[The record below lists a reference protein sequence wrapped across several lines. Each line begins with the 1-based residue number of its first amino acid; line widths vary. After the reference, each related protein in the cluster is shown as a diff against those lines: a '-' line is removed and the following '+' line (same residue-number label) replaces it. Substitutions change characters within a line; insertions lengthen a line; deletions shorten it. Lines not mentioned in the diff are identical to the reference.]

1 MLVAK
6 LKRTRG
12 RRRDAKL
19 ASACGVASRDFAR
32 DSTGRAAR
40 KYPHACSQLLN
51 WHKDRG
57 GVTCGKEPRSEIV
70 NTFSHSPIFR
80 ATTAQ
85 PLVKNHA
92 SSRLPR
98 IGAPP
103 FRRPLRHSIVRFRA
117 PTTPESRERNDHALC
132 IGACCFAD
140 GSCTLRQ
147 LCVRLPRSAWRF
159 PRTHTFGM
167 PRLDAATLLLHLRK
181 SYTLSGD
188 HPYVLYL
195 VCSFFFCTE
204 TRGRLTV
211 AITWKSRF
219 RP

>member
-1 MLVAK
+1 MQNWLLPAAWRVATSRET
-6 LKRTRG
+6 LRDVQRVNIRTRVVSSLIGTRIEGGGG
-12 RRRDAKL
+12 R
-19 ASACGVASRDFAR
+19 
-32 DSTGRAAR
+32 
-40 KYPHACSQLLN
+40 
-51 WHKDRG
+51 

-147 LCVRLPRSAWRF
+147 LCVRSPRSASRF

-195 VCSFFFCTE
+195 VCSFFFIQRRTINL
-204 TRGRLTV
+204 RSQLRRNRDSDHDIIHAV
-211 AITWKSRF
+211 HVIN
-219 RP
+219 